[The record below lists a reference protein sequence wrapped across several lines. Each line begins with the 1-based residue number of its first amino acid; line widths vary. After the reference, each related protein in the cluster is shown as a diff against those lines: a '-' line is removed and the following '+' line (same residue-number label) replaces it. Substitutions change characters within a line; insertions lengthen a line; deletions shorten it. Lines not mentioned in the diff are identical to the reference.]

1 MNVSASKKPSAAS
14 KSPFGRDGGKS
25 EGVRRKHSNNDQA
38 SRARARRQGKHL

>member
-25 EGVRRKHSNNDQA
+25 AGHKRQPKVGQPGRERVFERHNRR
-38 SRARARRQGKHL
+38 

>member
-25 EGVRRKHSNNDQA
+25 EGVRRRHSTNDQA
-38 SRARARRQGKHL
+38 SSARARKAGRHI